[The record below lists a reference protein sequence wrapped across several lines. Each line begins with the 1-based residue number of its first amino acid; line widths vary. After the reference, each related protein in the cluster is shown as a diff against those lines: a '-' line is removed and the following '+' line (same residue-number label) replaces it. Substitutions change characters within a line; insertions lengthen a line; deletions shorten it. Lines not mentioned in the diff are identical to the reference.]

1 MRKLAR
7 TRPLLI
13 EAEESRSRHV
23 VLDHEAVRG
32 SAIEDLAASAGFTIR
47 TAGAQLADLIQIN
60 CQNRISGCFRI
71 SSEGEDAYLFFDCGH
86 VAFAEHGGNAGLDA
100 VASMLGLRGGVIEP
114 CTRPWPTHARLDI
127 GADALLLMAA
137 QRLDESIRPHGTR
150 PPELTTQVVR
160 RVQAS
165 SPAPA
170 SLDPLEETLQ
180 HDAAQ
185 DAPPGQNVTHESE
198 PVRHELQR
206 LVSALGVVQLAEDG
220 RVLLLKHGATEE
232 LADTAFF
239 VYRMGALIAE
249 TLRLEACKAVYL
261 HDDRIGLVVFK
272 GKSVVGARGNVS
284 ELGYVLAKAGFDPS
298 SPSTPDA
305 TTGRATDDSQ
315 SGLRYADG
323 AEARLDA
330 APLLRKS
337 VHPALAQTELLSCVQ
352 HVRGVLGSCVCAL
365 DGRLLVSAMPDELGL
380 PELETCAARVANL
393 FESADESLAG
403 CQSFEVRFD
412 DHLLLVSRHAFGL
425 LCVLTT
431 GALDRALLRVTVRMA
446 ARRLEE
452 RMRPVDG
459 DALLELVDGA
469 AALTRG
475 D

>member
-1 MRKLAR
+1 M
-7 TRPLLI
+7 
-13 EAEESRSRHV
+13 
-23 VLDHEAVRG
+23 RG

-71 SSEGEDAYLFFDCGH
+71 SSEGQDAYLFFDRGH

-114 CTRPWPTHARLDI
+114 CTRPWPEHARLDI

-137 QRLDESIRPHGTR
+137 QRLDESTHHHGTR
-150 PPELTTQVVR
+150 LPELTTQVVR
-160 RVQAS
+160 RVRAS
-165 SPAPA
+165 TPVLANF
-170 SLDPLEETLQ
+170 DPLEETLQ
-180 HDAAQ
+180 TEAAQ
-185 DAPPGQNVTHESE
+185 EVLPSGQDGTQPAQ

-220 RVLLLKHGATEE
+220 CVLQLKHGATEE

-239 VYRMGALIAE
+239 VYRMGVLIAE

-284 ELGYVLAKAGFDPS
+284 ELGYVLAKAGFEPA
-298 SPSTPDA
+298 SPSTTPGAHDA
-305 TTGRATDDSQ
+305 NTGRATEDAQ

-323 AEARLDA
+323 AEARLDGP
-330 APLLRKS
+330 PLLRKS
-337 VHPALAQTELLSCVQ
+337 VHPAQAQTELLSSVQ
-352 HVRGVLGSCVCAL
+352 HVRGVLGCCVCAL
-365 DGRLLVSAMPDELGL
+365 DGRLLVSAMPEDLGL

-403 CQSFEVRFD
+403 CQSFEVRFE
-412 DHLLLVSRHAFGL
+412 DHLLLVSRHTFGL

-431 GALDRALLRVTVRMA
+431 GALDRALLRVTARMA

-459 DALLELVDGA
+459 APIVELVDGSA
-469 AALTRG
+469 TLG
-475 D
+475 SSD

>member
-1 MRKLAR
+1 
-7 TRPLLI
+7 LLI
-13 EAEESRSRHV
+13 QAGESRPGRV
-23 VLDHEAVRG
+23 VLNHPAVRG
-32 SAIEDLAASAGFTIR
+32 SAIEDLAESDGFTIR

-137 QRLDESIRPHGTR
+137 QRHDESTHHHGTR
-150 PPELTTQVVR
+150 LPELTTQVVR

-165 SPAPA
+165 SALPA
-170 SLDPLEETLQ
+170 SFDPLEETLQ
-180 HDAAQ
+180 SEPSQ
-185 DAPPGQNVTHESE
+185 EVLLPWQNGSHASE
-198 PVRHELQR
+198 PVRRELQR

-220 RVLLLKHGATEE
+220 RVLQLKHGATEE

-249 TLRLEACKAVYL
+249 TLQLEACKAVYL

-298 SPSTPDA
+298 SPSTPPGAHD
-305 TTGRATDDSQ
+305 TDTGRATDDSQ

-330 APLLRKS
+330 APRLRKS

-365 DGRLLVSAMPDELGL
+365 DGRLLVSAMPEELGL

-403 CQSFEVRFD
+403 CQSFEVRFE
-412 DHLLLVSRHAFGL
+412 DHLLLVTRHTFGL

-452 RMRPVDG
+452 RMRPVD
-459 DALLELVDGA
+459 DSLLPLNDGA
-469 AALTRG
+469 SIPTSA